1 MYVLTSEPLFLVC
14 HWKKLCIYFSIHY
27 HKMIAT
33 LHALAF
39 WSSNLQAEILNLQ
52 YYVKILFLLFKK
64 VAKSHIFEK
73 DDNKKV
79 VASHLFFLII
89 WLASSAGHTL
99 LSVSFNRHWI

>member
-79 VASHLFFLII
+79 VASHLFF
-89 WLASSAGHTL
+89 
-99 LSVSFNRHWI
+99 